1 MIKIQTIF
9 IISVL
14 IVLTGCGPS
23 KEEKQEIALITCNF
37 MSETRNMDSAIRV
50 KEMNNAREKIGED
63 RFLGRDNDIK
73 ESIQYGLCEE
83 LVLNDPDYKNKI
95 SKNKSIYERERRLK
109 YEENKRFEERQKKK
123 QKKD

>member
-1 MIKIQTIF
+1 
-9 IISVL
+9 
-14 IVLTGCGPS
+14 
-23 KEEKQEIALITCNF
+23 
-37 MSETRNMDSAIRV
+37 MDSAIRV

-123 QKKD
+123 QKDCFNKL